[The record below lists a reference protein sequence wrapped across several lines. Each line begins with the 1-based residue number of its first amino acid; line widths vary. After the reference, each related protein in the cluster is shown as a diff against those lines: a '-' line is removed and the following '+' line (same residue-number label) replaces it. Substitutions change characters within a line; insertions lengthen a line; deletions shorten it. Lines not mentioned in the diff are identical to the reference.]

1 MWSFAGTSILQTI
14 IHLLFFSVSIYLY
27 SGAYGLLNLKILM
40 WRRNCPL
47 ERRKNESPRF
57 FFFLFCFRRILSFP
71 RCNFGTQNQIW
82 KNNMNAKQR
91 EQQSSSFLCTPFYF
105 YLRLTNRNL
114 IFALW
119 FDCAR
124 LSFFFFTW
132 EDVFSL
138 LHMLVFFML
147 MFWYLFRVI
156 RWLLL

>member
-1 MWSFAGTSILQTI
+1 MSILQTI

-27 SGAYGLLNLKILM
+27 YGAYGLLNLNILM

-47 ERRKNESPRF
+47 ERRKNESPR
-57 FFFLFCFRRILSFP
+57 FFLFCFRRILSFP

-82 KNNMNAKQR
+82 KSNMNAKQR
-91 EQQSSSFLCTPFYF
+91 EQQNSSFLCTPFYF

-114 IFALW
+114 LFAFMVWL
-119 FDCAR
+119 CQT
-124 LSFFFFTW
+124 LVFFFTW

-138 LHMLVFFML
+138 LHMLVFFIL

-156 RWLLL
+156 RWMLL